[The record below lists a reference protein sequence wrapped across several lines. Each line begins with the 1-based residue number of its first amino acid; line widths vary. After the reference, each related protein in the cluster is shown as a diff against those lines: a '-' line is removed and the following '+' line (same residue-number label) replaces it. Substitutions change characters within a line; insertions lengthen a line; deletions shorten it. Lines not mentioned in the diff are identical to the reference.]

1 MNTRNTIIYLYFYS
15 NNYMFLYF
23 TKSSVLAIRGTSLE
37 VPLLIASPDDSL
49 VNASA
54 TALRDVTSALLF
66 YFLFISLLL

>member
-37 VPLLIASPDDSL
+37 VPLLIAIPDDSWF
-49 VNASA
+49 
-54 TALRDVTSALLF
+54 RKKC
-66 YFLFISLLL
+66 I